1 MKPVTRN
8 AKSCRNYYL
17 GRWVL
22 FGASWPKLSLWST
35 DSWKG
40 GLFFSIFLM
49 NGPHS
54 NGANVMHNCLQ
65 FVNEWQA
72 PEQQRHS
79 GTSWLRKRS
88 PELLRQNGSPESGS
102 QSCGAGSEMALLRWI
117 VLLKSWWKGARQFES
132 LSLSLVPPP
141 TYCGV
146 IQIADI
152 HVLKVCVCVCFFF
165 LKMTWGYVTLNKI
178 MSPLVH
184 RAMGYSFIN

>member
-1 MKPVTRN
+1 M
-8 AKSCRNYYL
+8 
-17 GRWVL
+17 
-22 FGASWPKLSLWST
+22 PKVAEITTLVDECFLVRVDQNFLSGSPTLE
-35 DSWKG
+35 KEA
-40 GLFFSIFLM
+40 FFSIFLM

-117 VLLKSWWKGARQFES
+117 VLLKS
-132 LSLSLVPPP
+132 
-141 TYCGV
+141 
-146 IQIADI
+146 
-152 HVLKVCVCVCFFF
+152 
-165 LKMTWGYVTLNKI
+165 
-178 MSPLVH
+178 
-184 RAMGYSFIN
+184 